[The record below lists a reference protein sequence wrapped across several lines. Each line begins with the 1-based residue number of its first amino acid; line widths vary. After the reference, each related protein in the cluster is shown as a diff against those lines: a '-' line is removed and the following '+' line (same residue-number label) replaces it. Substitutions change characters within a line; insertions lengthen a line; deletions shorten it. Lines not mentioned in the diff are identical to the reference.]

1 MEAMRRCGSLTRWD
15 RASLLGALAAII
27 TIEQISR
34 ALMAKEDLPGQRTSI
49 YCQKCQRV
57 ILVLFGETLRIEPSR
72 DCVFVSTNVSG
83 ANDAIFVKI

>member
-1 MEAMRRCGSLTRWD
+1 
-15 RASLLGALAAII
+15 
-27 TIEQISR
+27 
-34 ALMAKEDLPGQRTSI
+34 MAKEDLPGQRTSI